1 MDVGAIATE
10 CTDTLGPAGYARVV
24 TSPPQE
30 HIVGEEWWTAYQPVS
45 YRVESRLGTRE
56 QFAAMV
62 ETCHDAG
69 VDVWADAV
77 VNHMTGQDDPGTG
90 WAGSSYS
97 HYDYPGIWTD
107 ATSTTAA

>member
-69 VDVWADAV
+69 
-77 VNHMTGQDDPGTG
+77 
-90 WAGSSYS
+90 
-97 HYDYPGIWTD
+97 
-107 ATSTTAA
+107 ATCGRTRSSTT